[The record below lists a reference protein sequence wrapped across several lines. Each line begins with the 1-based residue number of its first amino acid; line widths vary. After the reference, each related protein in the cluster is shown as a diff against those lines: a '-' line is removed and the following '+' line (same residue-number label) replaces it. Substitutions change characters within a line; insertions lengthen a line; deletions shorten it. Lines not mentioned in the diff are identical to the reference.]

1 MKKTELATRLFGM
14 VAYIA
19 YRFFTVL
26 SWCSTQRNMT
36 TSSGVT
42 PQHSKDWASHLHGV
56 PADYS
61 SYFAS
66 ILPLT
71 CKQHIISLPYLWVAI
86 KGCKRQV
93 LVDLVV
99 IAINYNTNLR
109 SLDQIHINA
118 IYSQVTAVIPT
129 NLKFILIICF
139 RALNPHSPFSPSSS
153 KTWKRRIFK
162 TIFIKTLFKLE
173 LFKIH
178 TSHTCP
184 FPPLCSLQSNVWLCP
199 VLQFYSFLVLL
210 KKWVYLLSF
219 HNWADV
225 GRVNTIVVVVAV

>member
-1 MKKTELATRLFGM
+1 MHTENHDHFQWCDTSAQQGLSLT
-14 VAYIA
+14 
-19 YRFFTVL
+19 L
-26 SWCSTQRNMT
+26 SWSTSWLQQLFCIHFAFDLQ
-36 TSSGVT
+36 T
-42 PQHSKDWASHLHGV
+42 PHHF
-56 PADYS
+56 PA
-61 SYFAS
+61 
-66 ILPLT
+66 
-71 CKQHIISLPYLWVAI
+71 ISVAAI

-99 IAINYNTNLR
+99 IAINKNNNLR
-109 SLDQIHINA
+109 SLDQIHIYA
-118 IYSQVTAVIPT
+118 LYSQVIAVIPT

-162 TIFIKTLFKLE
+162 TIFIKSLFKVK

-184 FPPLCSLQSNVWLCP
+184 PAPLCSLQSNVWLCP

-210 KKWVYLLSF
+210 KKWECILSVF
-219 HNWADV
+219 
-225 GRVNTIVVVVAV
+225 TTQLM